1 MTLRKP
7 RHKPMTV
14 PILARVTPDERAAV
28 QALAFAEGCNSM
40 SSWIRQQLVR
50 RLQEAEGKGQGQGER
65 YADGIDQR

>member
-1 MTLRKP
+1 MTLETRRRKP
-7 RHKPMTV
+7 VTV

-50 RLQEAEGKGQGQGER
+50 RLQEEEGKGQREHGHAG
-65 YADGIDQR
+65 G